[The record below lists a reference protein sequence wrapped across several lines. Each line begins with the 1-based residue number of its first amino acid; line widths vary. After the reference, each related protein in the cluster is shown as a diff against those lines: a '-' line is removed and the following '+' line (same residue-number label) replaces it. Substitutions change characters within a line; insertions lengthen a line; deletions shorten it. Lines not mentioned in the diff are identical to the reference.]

1 MKKQV
6 AIIHYNTP
14 ELTEAAILSLR
25 KNTGTRYDVTVF
37 DNSDKRPFKAKM
49 QGVKVIDNTK
59 GKFIDFEAELAKFPN
74 KCWDMA
80 KKSNYGSAKHI
91 MSVQKLWELLP
102 GGFILMESDILLKD
116 DIGFIWQEE
125 FAAVG
130 KVQWFRGRRIEKDR
144 LLPFLCY
151 MNVPLLVKN
160 GARYYDP
167 ERCWALQPG
176 GMNNPNNWYD
186 TGATLLEDI
195 IKTKPELHGKLYPDL
210 DKHFIHYTGGSWR
223 QKDIENQKAW
233 LEQNRSL
240 WKIPDNS
247 DAKIFVCTHTDF
259 TPVVTNEVYEVI
271 DSRDG
276 GDAFKDV
283 PGPYFSELL
292 HMYRVSKLKNLPKYI
307 GFVQYRKYFSFFDA
321 VPAIG
326 QAIEKHG
333 AIVPSPVP
341 LGMDMHSQWATWGNI
356 EDLDLTTQIVGEKY
370 PELLP
375 TWKANL
381 AKKTMHPGSLHI
393 MEREDWLEMVA
404 CAWDVA
410 NEFLNRIGGDIDKR
424 INENPK
430 KYHIGEMEFTDLLNE
445 RRVGGNICER
455 IVSAWNDWKHPN
467 ALQFPLVITSEKITP
482 NDVTPKPKAKSKP
495 TGKKR
500 ANKKGQ

>member
-25 KNTGTRYDVTVF
+25 KHTGTRYDVTVF

-59 GKFIDFEAELAKFPN
+59 GKYIDFEAELAKFPN

-80 KKSNYGSAKHI
+80 KKNNYGSAKHI

-116 DIGFIWQEE
+116 DIGFIWQED

-176 GMNNPNNWYD
+176 GMNNPNNWYN

-210 DKHFIHYTGGSWR
+210 DHHFIHYTGGSWR
-223 QKDIENQKAW
+223 QKGIENQKAW

-240 WKIPDNS
+240 WEIPHKSSLRNTLNCS
-247 DAKIFVCTHTDF
+247 QRGKLTSQKRPCTRAAF
-259 TPVVTNEVYEVI
+259 TSWSARTVLRWWN
-271 DSRDG
+271 
-276 GDAFKDV
+276 A
-283 PGPYFSELL
+283 
-292 HMYRVSKLKNLPKYI
+292 
-307 GFVQYRKYFSFFDA
+307 
-321 VPAIG
+321 
-326 QAIEKHG
+326 
-333 AIVPSPVP
+333 
-341 LGMDMHSQWATWGNI
+341 LGMWQMN
-356 EDLDLTTQIVGEKY
+356 
-370 PELLP
+370 
-375 TWKANL
+375 
-381 AKKTMHPGSLHI
+381 
-393 MEREDWLEMVA
+393 
-404 CAWDVA
+404 
-410 NEFLNRIGGDIDKR
+410 F
-424 INENPK
+424 
-430 KYHIGEMEFTDLLNE
+430 
-445 RRVGGNICER
+445 
-455 IVSAWNDWKHPN
+455 
-467 ALQFPLVITSEKITP
+467 
-482 NDVTPKPKAKSKP
+482 
-495 TGKKR
+495 
-500 ANKKGQ
+500 